1 MNCSP
6 PMYMNS
12 QVIMWLNYI
21 LAHTFYIENIYTY
34 AQWLDVQQNWGKKD
48 EDI

>member
-21 LAHTFYIENIYTY
+21 LAHTFYIERTHNGWMYSKIG
-34 AQWLDVQQNWGKKD
+34 VKR
-48 EDI
+48 